1 LHRGT
6 GTLKTT
12 LMAVSV
18 MAVLVTYATAD
29 EMQVSR
35 FSSEGLAGWESKIFK
50 GATDYTLVKEEGR
63 TVVRAVSS
71 NAASGLIRKISFAPE
86 KYRYLRWSWK
96 ISRTIPGGDE
106 KIKSGDDYAARIYLI
121 FPGRFFWQTK
131 AINYIWANRLT
142 KGASAVNAFT
152 SNATMIAVESGDA
165 MAGLWLTEQ
174 RDIVADYRL
183 LFGSEPPE
191 GKAIAIMTDTDN
203 TGAGAEAWYGEISLA
218 TEGK

>member
-1 LHRGT
+1 MHRGV
-6 GTLKTT
+6 GAVKTILMIVT
-12 LMAVSV
+12 AMAVFASV
-18 MAVLVTYATAD
+18 VSAD
-29 EMQVSR
+29 EMQMSR
-35 FSSEGLAGWESKIFK
+35 FSSEGLAGWETKNFK

-63 TVVRAVSS
+63 TVVRAVSW
-71 NAASGLIRKISFAPE
+71 NAASGLIRKFSFAPE

-106 KIKSGDDYAARIYLI
+106 KIRSGDDYAARIYLI

-131 AINYIWANRLT
+131 AVNYIWANRLT
-142 KGASAVNAFT
+142 KGASAANAFT
-152 SNATMIAVESGDA
+152 SGAMMIAVESGDA
-165 MAGLWLTEQ
+165 MAGQWLTEQ

-203 TGAGAEAWYGEISLA
+203 TGASAEAWYGEISLA